1 MEAQQLMSALP
12 NKFLP
17 QGFDPASLISP
28 NGAKWAA
35 NVIVA
40 SWVLHNLVLPRILP
54 KKKSGGSKKKDASKS
69 KALLYPDFQ
78 KDMRYLLNICF
89 PTWNCG
95 EALRVY
101 IFCAILLSRSMLS
114 LITAEVDGYLV
125 KQLINREKR
134 SIVVGIMM
142 WLGIALPSS
151 FVNALIRY
159 LQSTIALKLRKRISE
174 HIEGL
179 YFQNDAYYKLS
190 HHLAKLPTGEDD
202 AAPADEAL
210 LRKDASKSRRRVV
223 VEYPPNTE
231 QAVTE
236 GITHWAERFAD
247 VISSLGKPMF
257 DLTLFLGVL
266 IKALGWR
273 NELTATIAVW
283 ESGKLL
289 HRFRPNFSQ
298 QVQEHNSLEAR
309 FRGQYTRVSTHSE
322 EVAFYGG
329 EEREKGILSEQ
340 FNRLFQFK
348 KNSYRRQCIYGT
360 VEEFLTKY
368 VWSVIGIAQVAVP
381 LMNGQSSAGE
391 NAKYLVWLRRI
402 MTRASDAGER
412 LGQGVR
418 DIGELSGFTKNL
430 MNTIHVLRFLNEQQ
444 KRQEGVDLPFSIE
457 ESENIMVQDL
467 PLVTPVGDTLISAM
481 NLQLCPKDRLLILG
495 PNGCG
500 KSTLFRVLCGLW
512 DPAGG
517 KLAKPKNRTDMLFL
531 PQRPYMIHGTLIE
544 QVVYPCSLVEAEEK
558 RKTLHPQS
566 NSLEEL
572 VLELLGIVFMKSAA
586 EHYGLHAPYDW
597 NSVMSGGEKQRLG
610 LTRVFFHKPKYA
622 ILDECNSTLDLSAE
636 ASIFEKLTSLSG
648 TGIVTISHRHTLF
661 KYHSKFLTYDGCGDY
676 TYHDTSDNDALSQM
690 DSRSSEKVRLVTM
703 IMEVCKELGEN
714 WPSKAPG
721 GASDV

>member
-1 MEAQQLMSALP
+1 MAAVPKLFAQGLDPSVLMTPS
-12 NKFLP
+12 
-17 QGFDPASLISP
+17 
-28 NGAKWAA
+28 GAKWAA
-35 NVIVA
+35 NIIVA
-40 SWVLHNLVLPRILP
+40 SWILHNIVIPRIMP
-54 KKKSGGSKKKDASKS
+54 RKKRSTEAKNDNGKKS
-69 KALLYPDFQ
+69 KALMYPDFQ
-78 KDMRYLLNICF
+78 KDMRYLLKICF
-89 PTWNCG
+89 PKWNCS

-101 IFCAILLSRSMLS
+101 VFCAILLSRSMLS
-114 LITAEVDGYLV
+114 LLTAEVDGYLV

-134 SIVVGIMM
+134 SIGIGIGL

-151 FVNALIRY
+151 FINALIKY
-159 LQSTIALKLRKRISE
+159 LQSTIALKLRKRISD

-190 HHLAKLPTGEDD
+190 HHLVKLPAGEDED
-202 AAPADEAL
+202 H
-210 LRKDASKSRRRVV
+210 ASTSKNLKEKTQRRVV

-298 QVQEHNSLEAR
+298 QVQEHNTLEAR
-309 FRGQYTRVSTHSE
+309 FRGQYTRVATHSE

-329 EEREKGILSEQ
+329 EEREKGILAEQ
-340 FNRLFQFK
+340 FDRLFRFK
-348 KNSYRRQCIYGT
+348 KNAYRRQCIYGT

-381 LMNGQSSAGE
+381 LMNGHASAGD

-418 DIGELSGFTKNL
+418 DIGELSGYTKNL

-444 KRQEGVDLPFSIE
+444 QQRNANIENKTFVIE
-457 ESENIMVQDL
+457 ESEHILVQDL
-467 PLVTPVGDTLISAM
+467 PLVTPVGDVLIDAM
-481 NLQLCPKDRLLILG
+481 NLQLSSKDRLLILG

-517 KLAKPKNRTDMLFL
+517 RVSKPKNRTDMLFL
-531 PQRPYMIHGTLIE
+531 PQRPYMIHGTLVE
-544 QVVYPCSLVEAEEK
+544 QVVYPCSIAEAEEK
-558 RKTLHPQS
+558 RKQIHPES
-566 NSLEEL
+566 SSLEEL
-572 VLELLGIVFMKSAA
+572 VVELLDIVFMRAA
-586 EHYGLHAPYDW
+586 VDHYGLQAAYDW
-597 NSVMSGGEKQRLG
+597 NAVLSGGEKQRLG

-622 ILDECNSTLDLSAE
+622 ILDECNSTLDLGAE
-636 ASIFEKLTSLSG
+636 ASIFKQLTSLVG

-661 KYHSKFLTYDGCGDY
+661 KYHSKFLTYDGCGGY
-676 TYHDTSDNDALSQM
+676 TYHDTSDDSALSHM
-690 DSRSSEKVRLVTM
+690 DSRASEKVRLVTL

-714 WPSKAPG
+714 WPAKGPSA
-721 GASDV
+721 AEQ